1 MSIQYFHLESNIA
14 KNKIY
19 QQALT
24 RDFLSNIFCK
34 YYELSRGYLVLYL
47 DHNENYQHPN
57 EHFQVYNE
65 H

>member
-24 RDFLSNIFCK
+24 RDFLWNIFCK
-34 YYELSRGYLVLYL
+34 YYELNRGYVVL
-47 DHNENYQHPN
+47 YQHPN
-57 EHFQVYNE
+57 EHFQDYNE